1 MTFFKTS
8 LCDDLCQLVWFT
20 VEPLLPS
27 VDILPTSGFVSSSRL
42 RKYPVNRTRIWRSS
56 RSCCKTL
63 AKYRSGPDS
72 MIGGSRSSHHG
83 NGESAKQKETVSV
96 VQITKSS
103 KHQKLVTIIFFGRG
117 CMLNCVFHAQNSNQN
132 TKHQKLVR

>member
-1 MTFFKTS
+1 MQYIS
-8 LCDDLCQLVWFT
+8 LLDQSLVVWFT

-27 VDILPTSGFVSSSRL
+27 LDILSTSGFVSSCRL
-42 RKYPVNRTRIWRSS
+42 LQHPVNRTRIWRSS

-83 NGESAKQKETVSV
+83 NDESARQKETVSV
-96 VQITKSS
+96 VQIT
-103 KHQKLVTIIFFGRG
+103 
-117 CMLNCVFHAQNSNQN
+117 N
-132 TKHQKLVR
+132 